1 MINIKKLKV
10 SVEEKEILKGINL
23 EIPEGEVHAIMGR
36 NGSGKSTL
44 ANTLAGNEKFEVTD
58 EKFEVTDG
66 SIHMDGVDITEMSP
80 ENRSLNGIFV
90 CFQYPVAIPGVSMAY
105 FLRAAIN
112 AHLENQG
119 KEEMDALEFLNQSK
133 EILKK
138 LTLDDSFLKRSI
150 NDGFSGGEKKKSEIF
165 QLLSL
170 NPKFAILDET
180 DSGLDI
186 DALKIVA
193 DGVKEFNGNKNS
205 TLIITHYERLLEYI
219 NPDVVHVMIDG
230 KIVQSGDMELAR
242 QVEEK
247 GYSWLVK

>member
-1 MINIKKLKV
+1 MIDIKNLKV

-58 EKFEVTDG
+58 G
-66 SIHMDGVDITEMSP
+66 SIYMNGLDITEMSA

-138 LTLDDSFLKRSI
+138 LNLDDSFLKRSI

-193 DGVKEFNGNKNS
+193 DGVKEFNGKKNS

-230 KIVQSGDMELAR
+230 KIVKSGDMELAR

-247 GYSWLVK
+247 GYSWLAK

>member
-1 MINIKKLKV
+1 MINIKDLKV
-10 SVEEKEILKGINL
+10 SVEEKKILKGINL
-23 EIPEGEVHAIMGR
+23 DIPEGEVHAIMGR

-58 EKFEVTDG
+58 GT
-66 SIHMDGVDITEMSP
+66 IHMNGVDITEMSP

-119 KEEMDALEFLNQSK
+119 KEEMDALEFLNQAK
-133 EILKK
+133 AILKK
-138 LTLDDSFLKRSI
+138 LNLDDSFLKRSI

-193 DGVKEFNGNKNS
+193 DGVKEFNGKKNS

-219 NPDVVHVMIDG
+219 NPDVVHLMIDG
-230 KIVQSGDMELAR
+230 KIVKSGDMELAR

-247 GYSWLVK
+247 GYSWLAK

>member
-10 SVEEKEILKGINL
+10 SVEEKDILKGINL
-23 EIPEGEVHAIMGR
+23 EIPEGEVNAIMGR

-44 ANTLAGNEKFEVTD
+44 ANTLAGN

-150 NDGFSGGEKKKSEIF
+150 IDGFSGGEKKKSEIF

>member
-44 ANTLAGNEKFEVTD
+44 ANTLAGN

-193 DGVKEFNGNKNS
+193 DGVKEFNGKKNS

-219 NPDVVHVMIDG
+219 NPDVVHIMIDG
-230 KIVQSGDMELAR
+230 KIVKSGDMKLAR

-247 GYSWLVK
+247 GYSWLAK

>member
-44 ANTLAGNEKFEVTD
+44 ANTLAGN

-193 DGVKEFNGNKNS
+193 DGVKEFNGKKNS

-230 KIVQSGDMELAR
+230 EIVQSGDMELAR

>member
-1 MINIKKLKV
+1 MINIKDLKV
-10 SVEEKEILKGINL
+10 SVEEKKILKGINL
-23 EIPEGEVHAIMGR
+23 DIPEGEVHAIMGR

-58 EKFEVTDG
+58 GT
-66 SIHMDGVDITEMSP
+66 IHMNGVDITEMSP

-119 KEEMDALEFLNQSK
+119 KEEMDALEFLNQAK
-133 EILKK
+133 AILKK
-138 LTLDDSFLKRSI
+138 LNLDDSFLKRSI

-193 DGVKEFNGNKNS
+193 DGVKEFNGDKNS
-205 TLIITHYERLLEYI
+205 TLIITHYLSLI
-219 NPDVVHVMIDG
+219 HI
-230 KIVQSGDMELAR
+230 
-242 QVEEK
+242 
-247 GYSWLVK
+247 

>member
-1 MINIKKLKV
+1 MINIKNLKV

-23 EIPEGEVHAIMGR
+23 QIPEGEIHAIMGR

-44 ANTLAGNEKFEVTD
+44 ANTLAGNEKFEITN
-58 EKFEVTDG
+58 G
-66 SIHMDGVDITEMSP
+66 SIHMNAADITEMSP

-105 FLRAAIN
+105 FLRSAIN
-112 AHLENQG
+112 AHLKNQG

-193 DGVKEFNGNKNS
+193 DGVKEFNGKKNS

-230 KIVQSGDMELAR
+230 KIVKSGDMELAR

-247 GYSWLVK
+247 GYSWLAK

>member
-1 MINIKKLKV
+1 MINIKNLKV

-58 EKFEVTDG
+58 GT
-66 SIHMDGVDITEMSP
+66 IHMNGVDITEMSP

-119 KEEMDALEFLNQSK
+119 KEEMDALEFLNQAK
-133 EILKK
+133 AILKK
-138 LTLDDSFLKRSI
+138 LNLDDSFLKRSI

-193 DGVKEFNGNKNS
+193 DGVKEFNGDKNS

-219 NPDVVHVMIDG
+219 NPDVVHIMIDG
-230 KIVQSGDMELAR
+230 KIVKSGDMKLAR

-247 GYSWLVK
+247 GYSWLAK

>member
-1 MINIKKLKV
+1 MINIKNLKV

-23 EIPEGEVHAIMGR
+23 QIPEGEIHAIMGR

-44 ANTLAGNEKFEVTD
+44 ANTLAGNEKFEVTN
-58 EKFEVTDG
+58 G
-66 SIHMDGVDITEMSP
+66 SIHMNAADITEMSP

-105 FLRAAIN
+105 FLRSAIN
-112 AHLENQG
+112 AHLKNQG
-119 KEEMDALEFLNQSK
+119 KEEMDALDFLNQSK

-193 DGVKEFNGNKNS
+193 DGVKEFNGKKNS

-230 KIVQSGDMELAR
+230 KIVKSGDMELAR

-247 GYSWLVK
+247 GYSWLAK

>member
-44 ANTLAGNEKFEVTD
+44 ANTLAGN

-219 NPDVVHVMIDG
+219 NPDVVHIMIDG
-230 KIVQSGDMELAR
+230 KIVKSGDMKLAR

-247 GYSWLVK
+247 GYSWLAK

>member
-1 MINIKKLKV
+1 MINIKNLKV

-23 EIPEGEVHAIMGR
+23 QIPEGEIHAIMGR

-44 ANTLAGNEKFEVTD
+44 ANTLAGNEKFEITN
-58 EKFEVTDG
+58 G
-66 SIHMDGVDITEMSP
+66 SIHMNAADITEMSP

-105 FLRAAIN
+105 FLRSAIN
-112 AHLENQG
+112 AHLKNQG
-119 KEEMDALEFLNQSK
+119 NEEMDALEFLNQSK

-193 DGVKEFNGNKNS
+193 DGVKEFNGKKNS

-230 KIVQSGDMELAR
+230 KIVKSGDMELAR

-247 GYSWLVK
+247 GYSWLAK

>member
-1 MINIKKLKV
+1 MINIKNLKV

-23 EIPEGEVHAIMGR
+23 QIPEGEIHAIMGR

-44 ANTLAGNEKFEVTD
+44 ANTLAGNEKFEVTN
-58 EKFEVTDG
+58 G
-66 SIHMDGVDITEMSP
+66 SIHMNAADITEMSP

-105 FLRAAIN
+105 FLRSAIN
-112 AHLENQG
+112 AHLKNQG

-193 DGVKEFNGNKNS
+193 DGVKEFNGDKNS

-219 NPDVVHVMIDG
+219 NPDVVHIMIDG
-230 KIVQSGDMELAR
+230 KIVKSGDMKLAL
-242 QVEEK
+242 
-247 GYSWLVK
+247 SLIHI

>member
-44 ANTLAGNEKFEVTD
+44 ANTLAGN

-119 KEEMDALEFLNQSK
+119 KEEMDSLEFLNQSK

>member
-1 MINIKKLKV
+1 MIDIKNLKV

-58 EKFEVTDG
+58 G
-66 SIHMDGVDITEMSP
+66 SIHMNGLDITEMSP

-138 LTLDDSFLKRSI
+138 LNLDDSFLKRSI

-193 DGVKEFNGNKNS
+193 DGVKEFNGKKNS

-219 NPDVVHVMIDG
+219 NPDVVHIMIDG
-230 KIVQSGDMELAR
+230 KIVKSGDMKLAR

-247 GYSWLVK
+247 GYSWLAK